1 MVRVVES
8 QLVEKPRQLTF
19 NSRFFTFIFYGSLM
33 SLISKAKGVFTKK
46 CIFCLTVFS
55 MVTIC
60 VLLVGGENL
69 NLER

>member
-46 CIFCLTVFS
+46 MYILLDSIFYGDNMCA
-55 MVTIC
+55 
-60 VLLVGGENL
+60 VGWG
-69 NLER
+69 